1 MSRNRISRP
10 SSSSTT
16 RRTYGSSV
24 PPWGTTK
31 SWPVIL
37 RWIVRN
43 EPPSRETTSCLP
55 RLVTPSIRRPATP
68 SANASG
74 SIPRSVRA
82 HSVVASTIVAP
93 VIKGRRS
100 RTTVST
106 SGSSGIRQAYRQRW
120 RRSGEWRDRRLF
132 GQLVR
137 LCGDRVLTCERRHLL
152 PVVADLD
159 VDRERH
165 RQGQG
170 ALHRL
175 ADHGGQGVDLRARR

>member
-10 SSSSTT
+10 SSSSRT

-24 PPWGTTK
+24 PPCGTTK

-43 EPPSRETTSCLP
+43 APPPSETTSCLP
-55 RLVTPSIRRPATP
+55 RRETPSIRRPATP
-68 SANASG
+68 AAKASG

-82 HSVVASTIVAP
+82 QSVVASTIVAP
-93 VIKGRRS
+93 VIRGRRS
-100 RTTVST
+100 RATVST
-106 SGSSGIRQAYRQRW
+106 SGSSGIGQ
-120 RRSGEWRDRRLF
+120 SLPGDRRERRLER
-132 GQLVR
+132 QLVC
-137 LCGDRVLTCERRHLL
+137 LGGDLVLASQGRHPL

-159 VDRERH
+159 VDGERH

-175 ADHGGQGVDLRARR
+175 ADD